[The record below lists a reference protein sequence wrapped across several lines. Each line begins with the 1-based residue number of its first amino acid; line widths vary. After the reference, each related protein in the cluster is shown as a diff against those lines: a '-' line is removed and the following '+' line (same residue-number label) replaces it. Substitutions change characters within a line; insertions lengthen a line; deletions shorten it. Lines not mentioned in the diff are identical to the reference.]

1 MKFFTF
7 KFELFKPPFSV
18 VCLWW
23 RLIKVIL
30 FNNIE
35 KHFSCSQT
43 LKLWTTTSS
52 WQTKQPRQ
60 CLGCTNYWWLV
71 TCTWFLKHHW
81 KFGLIT
87 LLPWDK
93 IRNGAF
99 QESRRNRIN
108 QPLESW
114 KTLNLTWYP
123 LASKNSARYEPS

>member
-1 MKFFTF
+1 MKQPITTLHHSNKTLTDIQYFKLFHEVFYLQIWIIQAPFFCG
-7 KFELFKPPFSV
+7 LSL
-18 VCLWW
+18 VCL
-23 RLIKVIL
+23 IIVVL
-30 FNNIE
+30 FYNIE

-60 CLGCTNYWWLV
+60 CLGYTNYWLLV
-71 TCTWFLKHHW
+71 KCTWFLKHHW

-99 QESRRNRIN
+99 QESMRNIG
-108 QPLESW
+108 
-114 KTLNLTWYP
+114 
-123 LASKNSARYEPS
+123 

>member
-1 MKFFTF
+1 MKQPITTVTLHYNIIANPLLTCNILNSSMKFFTF

-30 FNNIE
+30 FYNIE

-71 TCTWFLKHHW
+71 KCTWFLKHNW

-99 QESRRNRIN
+99 QESRRNIG
-108 QPLESW
+108 
-114 KTLNLTWYP
+114 
-123 LASKNSARYEPS
+123 